1 VNNSLSEIYNF
12 LDLSTV
18 DNSVAVPRLATSG
31 QPTIAQ
37 LPQIKAAGYQVVINL
52 ALLDSSN
59 AVAAERSILEDLG
72 LTYIHLPVS
81 WESPKV
87 VDFELFVQTLQK
99 YQGQSIYIHCAANK
113 RVAVFVYLYRRI
125 YEKMSAALA
134 LADLEKIWTP
144 NPIWQIYM
152 DELIQEKLG

>member
-1 VNNSLSEIYNF
+1 MNNLLIDIYNF
-12 LDLSTV
+12 LDLS
-18 DNSVAVPRLATSG
+18 DNTNRLHRLATSG
-31 QPTIAQ
+31 QPTIDQ
-37 LPQIKAAGYQVVINL
+37 FSQIKAAGYQVVINL
-52 ALLDSSN
+52 ALSDSSN
-59 AVAAERSILEDLG
+59 AVSDERSILEDLG
-72 LTYIHLPVS
+72 LTYIHIPVS

-87 VDFELFVQTLQK
+87 VDFELFVQKLQK

-113 RVAVFVYLYRRI
+113 RVSAFVYLYRRI